1 MSYDGLFRSMGITRV
16 AGWAV
21 WLTLATFCS
30 GCKLLLALA
39 GGTAGAVYVL
49 GKQTEE
55 LNYEMSTVHKATVAG
70 MKELKL
76 KLSEDRADKL
86 SAHMESEFADRT
98 RVWIDLES
106 IGDSRTRV
114 AIRVGYTG
122 NKVRSRKILDAIKQH
137 LPQDS

>member
-1 MSYDGLFRSMGITRV
+1 MGITRV
-16 AGWAV
+16 AGLAV
-21 WLTLATFCS
+21 WFPWLHSVPAASSSLCWR
-30 GCKLLLALA
+30 

-55 LNYEMSTVHKATVAG
+55 LNYEMPTVHKATVAG
-70 MKELKL
+70 LKELQL
-76 KLSEDRADKL
+76 NLSEDRADKL

-122 NKVRSRKILDAIKQH
+122 DKVRSRKILDAIKQH
-137 LPQDS
+137 LPRDS